1 MLACVDVDY
10 RVSDAVAACVVFA
23 DPRDAAPLSEHIA
36 RVPIS
41 APYQPGQLYLRELPP
56 ILAVLAQ
63 VSVATITPGKPLG
76 TASGQ
81 LPRLAPLVSPIIVD
95 GHVWLAPQQ
104 KGLGAH
110 LHDALHLP
118 VIGVAKHAYRGAPA
132 IPILRGQSQTPLYV
146 TAVDYDPQQA
156 ADLIRNMHG
165 PHRLPTLLKRVDR
178 LSRTG

>member
-10 RVSDAVAACVVFA
+10 RVSDAVAACVVFT
-23 DPRDAAPLSEHIA
+23 DPGDALPLSEHVA

-63 VSVATITPGKPLG
+63 LTVST
-76 TASGQ
+76 
-81 LPRLAPLVSPIIVD
+81 IIVD
-95 GHVWLAPQQ
+95 GHVWLGPQQ

-110 LHDALHLP
+110 LHDAIHLP

-132 IPILRGQSQTPLYV
+132 IPILRGQSRTPLFV
-146 TAVDYDPQQA
+146 TAVDYDPQRA
-156 ADLIRNMHG
+156 AELIQNMHG

-178 LSRTG
+178 LSRTA

>member
-10 RVSDAVAACVVFA
+10 RAHDAVAACLVFG
-23 DPRDAAPLSEHIA
+23 DAGDATPLSEHVA

-56 ILAVLAQ
+56 LLAVLQQVQ
-63 VSVATITPGKPLG
+63 VST
-76 TASGQ
+76 
-81 LPRLAPLVSPIIVD
+81 IIVD
-95 GHVWLAPQQ
+95 GHVWLGPQQ

-146 TAVDYDPQQA
+146 TAIDFDPQRA
-156 ADLIRNMHG
+156 ADLIQRMHG

-178 LSRTG
+178 LCRTA